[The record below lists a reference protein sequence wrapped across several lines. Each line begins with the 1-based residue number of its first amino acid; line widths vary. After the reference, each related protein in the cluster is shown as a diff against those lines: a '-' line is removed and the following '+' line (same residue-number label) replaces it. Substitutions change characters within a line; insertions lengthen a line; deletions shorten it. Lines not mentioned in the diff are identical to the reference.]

1 MKITKTD
8 ISLKELVDIDTT
20 NGSRIRE
27 DNIRHNQIL
36 MAHIIND
43 GRYQP
48 KIFRFKNLSDIVT
61 AGTGITITESN
72 GVLTINGVSEL
83 QDLIDVTFTS
93 LTSGD
98 ILSYNG
104 VQWIN
109 VPLGGGGGGGDMYK
123 ATYDI
128 DNDGVVDQAECVQ
141 IIVRNS
147 TGVTL
152 TKGQVVYLS
161 GATGYRPNAVLADAS
176 TEATSSKTIGL
187 VSADIAN
194 NADGYVTVSGTM
206 HDLDL
211 SMFADGNRLWLNNV
225 PGGMVATTPPA
236 EPNHAVFIGTVARAH
251 PTQGRII
258 LAIQNGYEL
267 DELHGVLVPTPSNND
282 VLTYES
288 STSLW
293 KNKSVITALGYTPYN
308 ATNPSGYTSNTG
320 TVTSVQLAA
329 GTGISLSGTN
339 PITTSGTVT
348 VTNSAPDQTVTLSAG
363 TGIGVSGTYPSFTV
377 TNNAPDQTVALTAG
391 AGIVTSGTYP
401 NFTIATNG
409 VALNK
414 QSVIDGTAITGT
426 TTSTLTASIL
436 IPANTIAVGDVIYVK
451 TRIRKT
457 GTAGTLT
464 TRMYVNTSS
473 AIGGS
478 LIATSAAAAATTLMF
493 QFTRSLAVKTATNT
507 ETMAGNLNVNADDN
521 TSVTTAVSA
530 NNIDWT
536 QNQYLVVAVQN
547 GSTSDSSRSS
557 FIQVQI
563 NKA

>member
-194 NADGYVTVSGTM
+194 NDDGYVTVSGTM

-308 ATNPSGYTSNTG
+308 ATNPSGYTNNTG

-426 TTSTLTASIL
+426 TASTLTASIL
-436 IPANTIAVGDVIYVK
+436 IPANTVSVGDVIYVK
-451 TRIRKT
+451 TRVRKT

-464 TRMYVNTSS
+464 TRMYINTSS

-493 QFTRSLAVKTATNT
+493 QYSRSLAVKSTTNT
-507 ETMAGNLNVNADDN
+507 ESMAGNLNVNADDN
-521 TSVTTAVSA
+521 TAVTTAVSA

-536 QNQYLVVAVQN
+536 VAQYLVVAVQN
-547 GSTSDSSRSS
+547 GSTADSSRSS

-563 NKA
+563 NKG